1 MVFEEY
7 NTKKVHVDDAPSED
21 DDFSHGDLKLDD
33 QNLLYMICIEFDI
46 KTMIT
51 YERKNSKF

>member
-1 MVFEEY
+1 MFEEY

-33 QNLLYMICIEFDI
+33 QNLLYMIFYSIV
-46 KTMIT
+46 
-51 YERKNSKF
+51 